1 MKLEIYSYRF
11 AEEITQHPRHLNAW
25 NEIHTILRDAPLFI
39 YPNKSSKNKKLDVV
53 QQLMNTYFE
62 RVMVIEGIYILDSRA
77 VLRDNLYS

>member
-62 RVMVIEGIYILDSRA
+62 RVMVIEHGWEYHLDYHR
-77 VLRDNLYS
+77 V

>member
-62 RVMVIEGIYILDSRA
+62 RVMVIEGNYILDSRA